1 MASTGTPTTD
11 GLTRY
16 WTFGMGGLLS
26 PLFATLLS
34 RWMRLDV
41 AVGLAMFVG
50 FTAAMWVFQRRSARV
65 PQNSGRALTASL
77 VSGIAAGV
85 VAGGLAFLFPWR

>member
-1 MASTGTPTTD
+1 M
-11 GLTRY
+11 TRY
-16 WTFGMGGLLS
+16 WPFGAGGLLS
-26 PLFATLLS
+26 PLFATLLN

-41 AVGLAMFVG
+41 ASGLATFVG

-65 PQNSGRALTASL
+65 PQNPGRALTASL

-85 VAGGLAFLFPWR
+85 VAGGLAFLLPWR

>member
-1 MASTGTPTTD
+1 MASTAAPTND
-11 GLTRY
+11 GLIRY
-16 WTFGMGGLLS
+16 WPFAAGGLLG
-26 PLFATLLS
+26 PLFAALLN
-34 RWMRLDV
+34 RWIRLDV

-50 FTAAMWVFQRRSARV
+50 FTTATWVFQRRSARV
-65 PQNSGRALTASL
+65 PHDSVRTITASV